1 MKRNRIYY
9 VLFCESYF
17 SLLCLNTIIND
28 TCHEVKASQL
38 DQNSSQQIIN
48 YLTFT
53 CKHASSLKHYFITI
67 PIIPPHLLT
76 S

>member
-1 MKRNRIYY
+1 M
-9 VLFCESYF
+9 
-17 SLLCLNTIIND
+17 IND

-48 YLTFT
+48 YLAFT
-53 CKHASSLKHYFITI
+53 CKHESSFKIYFITK